1 MQGRHLLCR
10 DRRRQLRCV
19 CFQHG
24 RLHGL
29 RGHDR
34 ELRHVERCVQVQ
46 GGRGARV
53 RCQRQLCFKVVH
65 RRSLCEGTGG
75 RELHREL

>member
-24 RLHGL
+24 RLHL

-53 RCQRQLCFKVVH
+53 RCQRRLCFRVLH
-65 RRSLCEGTGG
+65 RRPLWKSTG